1 MYAMYNLPDH
11 GNNVLGILVRG
22 SSPNEDPKGVTIN
35 LIHDGDL
42 LIALCDISLVDIY
55 GVGPDGICLPA
66 KAVKGAVEISRH
78 HDSLA
83 MTADSSPVWATNS
96 IGQYSHGVCLRPVG
110 AIGFIY
116 TNMLQ
121 NDQ

>member
-83 MTADSSPVWATNS
+83 V
-96 IGQYSHGVCLRPVG
+96 
-110 AIGFIY
+110 AIQFHEVLLI
-116 TNMLQ
+116 TPTITESMISR
-121 NDQ
+121 